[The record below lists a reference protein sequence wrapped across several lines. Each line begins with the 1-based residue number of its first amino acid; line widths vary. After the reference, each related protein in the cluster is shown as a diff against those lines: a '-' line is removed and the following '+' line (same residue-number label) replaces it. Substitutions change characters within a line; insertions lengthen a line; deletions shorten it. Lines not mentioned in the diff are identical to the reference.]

1 MACAPHICAVV
12 PLDYDAPMCGR
23 FTQATEGEIIARV
36 FDLSDVPELAPRYNI
51 APTQDV
57 AAVRTGE
64 GGGRE
69 LVKLHWGLIRS
80 WAKERAM
87 GARMI
92 NARAETLVEKPA
104 FRSAFRARRCLLVAD
119 GFYEWQ
125 KLGTRK
131 QPHFIGFKDGR
142 PFAFAGLW
150 ERWRGEG
157 SEHVESCTIVTTEA
171 NELLAP
177 IHDRMPVILNPDD
190 FALWINPSVSETD
203 RLTGLLGPYPSEP
216 LQAYPVSLLVNNPA
230 SDTPACRERLR

>member
-1 MACAPHICAVV
+1 
-12 PLDYDAPMCGR
+12 MCGR
-23 FTQATEGEIIARV
+23 FTQATDGEIIARV
-36 FDLSDVPELAPRYNI
+36 FDLSDVPELPPRYNI

-57 AAVRTGE
+57 AAVRAVE
-64 GGGRE
+64 AGGRE
-69 LVKLHWGLIRS
+69 LVRLHWGLIPS

-92 NARAETLVEKPA
+92 NARAETLVDKPA
-104 FRSAFRARRCLLVAD
+104 FRSAFRARRCLLAAD

-157 SEHVESCTIVTTEA
+157 SEQVESCTIVTTEA

-177 IHDRMPVILNPDD
+177 IHDRMPVILDPGD
-190 FALWINPSVSETD
+190 FALWIDPKEKDTE
-203 RLTGLLGPYPSEP
+203 RLVGLLRPYPPEP
-216 LQAYPVSLLVNNPA
+216 LLAYPVSLLVNNPA
-230 SDTPACRERLR
+230 NDTPACRE